1 MIVSENED
9 LAQGRK
15 VGLRNTNTEYG
26 SLAKALHWLVAIGL
40 FALLYLGLEQ
50 AGMERGDE
58 KTRIRFIHAS
68 IAAITL
74 MLMTVRI
81 IWRFMNDV
89 PAHPDTMP
97 AWQRKVSSLVHWGL
111 YLTVFGQ
118 LFAGAI
124 MNGTAGRGI
133 PVFGLFVIPV
143 PVAEN
148 RDAHEWWE
156 GVHEFVWRPIA
167 VLLTIH
173 ILAALYNHFIAKN
186 DVLRRMTVGTK

>member
-143 PVAEN
+143 PVAKN